1 MAPSLRALLV
11 AAAPRFCSQM
21 RVPAPQDL
29 FQRIVQE
36 QQVAAD
42 DPEAAPET
50 LNQTLAALVALVAAG
65 LELED
70 DDAKMQEDEAP
81 SGDVDLVALLVESHV
96 SLRAFLRQFSWTVD
110 RLALPPKLSLVATHV
125 KEEFTIASVL
135 FEKYKI
141 LWPTVQSVALKDAS
155 ETRMQSLF
163 EAGWLLFLIVR
174 RRKGDQY
181 VGLAP
186 LYFLLLGV
194 LQLVGSVA
202 TGPSLEAEV
211 AAALSALGN
220 ADNAKSSRN
229 ELDQGLPELL
239 TALCATPQVDESE
252 VTRAHA
258 QVTRVAHVLM
268 DEQVLR
274 TAAASASSPR
284 TALFSVFHS
293 DVLAANAQ
301 RVSEHYAQTYIRS
314 WSNLDERLYLH
325 PTQRQIIVGPQTQ
338 QPKQQP
344 SPSHASAA
352 PTSSTS
358 SRPLPLQRPSNPRLV
373 LLSPQGSRNLTPR
386 RDSHGPPRTGTP
398 TMPSLG
404 GGPPASPFTGQ
415 AWQWNGASPPPSLSM
430 TMSRSITT
438 PKTRAFLQAANQPSS
453 PFVMQTPVRTAV
465 EINHWVRETVTT
477 PAGHSEV
484 SPQLK
489 QYFADCNSD
498 PSEHIARILEKLS
511 QKLLA
516 SRRRPVVPTRT
527 GAVVRS
533 LPTEENDDEDQD
545 MENHEHSSMLESI
558 EYSKVDGSLKLT
570 QTLAVALFYRVLEE
584 LVRSERERLQI
595 TNFSTLLHNETF
607 ASSLFAC
614 SVEVMLKAHGLIT
627 LSFPFLLDN
636 IGVNAFDFGKII
648 ESFVKHMPSL
658 PNVLKRHMRDLEQ
671 VVLNSLA
678 WRSDSG
684 LYLVLAGDT
693 KAHSSSNNNNGSSV
707 VNSGTVLSEPTT
719 SKGNGGGRTSVLQ
732 LFFRKVLSLAASRI
746 YRLGSI
752 LGLEAKFL
760 NQVWTAIKEC
770 LSTQHHLLKD
780 RHLDQI
786 VLCSLYGVCKVNH
799 IPNVSFK
806 RVVEGY
812 KELLN
817 SSQGD
822 HTGHRLGNSHGVSP
836 SSSASTVWARNYQ
849 DVIRNIKLD
858 DSSSRGDIITF
869 YNRCYLPTM
878 KVFLLQ
884 FRMQDQQMAAAADA
898 VQAATGAPSASPPP
912 PGFTPRRDGSI
923 VTASSS
929 DIEIVAEAAATAVEK
944 VMQSYG
950 RTTPRTPSQGDK
962 RPARRISGF
971 SSPIFGSPSRTPLQ
985 LFSSTEVESLPVSVH
1000 HSSPKRVPSSNI
1012 YMSPLQQAR
1021 LHNRTELT
1029 PRSHAL
1035 YAFGESPSRVRLFLK
1050 WLVIGLLTF
1059 CFIVGPCADQSRSK
1073 HEPRACGT
1081 VTFPNAA
1088 RLCHLTNKER

>member
-1 MAPSLRALLV
+1 MAPSLRAVLA
-11 AAAPRFCSQM
+11 AAAPRFCGRM
-21 RVPAPQDL
+21 RTPAPQEL

-36 QQVAAD
+36 QQAATD
-42 DPEAAPET
+42 DPEVAPEAQS
-50 LNQTLAALVALVAAG
+50 QTLAALVALVIAG

-70 DDAKMQEDEAP
+70 DDARMQEDEEAP
-81 SGDVDLVALLVESHV
+81 SGDADLVALLAESQV
-96 SLRAFLRQFSWTVD
+96 SLRAFLHQFSWVVD
-110 RLALPPKLSLVATHV
+110 RLALPSRLSLVATHV

-141 LWPTVQSVALKDAS
+141 LWPTVQAVALKDAS
-155 ETRMQSLF
+155 EDRMQSLF
-163 EAGWLLFLIVR
+163 EAGWLLFLVVR
-174 RRKGDQY
+174 RRQGDHF

-220 ADNAKSSRN
+220 ADLAKSSRN

-239 TALCATPQVDESE
+239 SALCATPQVNQSE
-252 VTRAHA
+252 VKRAHA
-258 QVTRVAHVLM
+258 QVTRAAHDLVN
-268 DEQVLR
+268 EQVFR
-274 TAAASASSPR
+274 TSATSASSPR
-284 TALFSVFHS
+284 TALFSVFRS
-293 DVLAANAQ
+293 DVLAANTQ
-301 RVSEHYAQTYIRS
+301 RVAEHYAQTYVRS
-314 WSNLDERLYLH
+314 WSNLDERLYLN
-325 PTQRQIIVGPQTQ
+325 PTQRQIIIGPQKQ

-344 SPSHASAA
+344 SPSHVSHTNSISAQPSAA
-352 PTSSTS
+352 PSTS
-358 SRPLPLQRPSNPRLV
+358 SRPLPLQRPSNPRLI
-373 LLSPQGSRNLTPR
+373 LLSPQGSRNVTPR

-398 TMPSLG
+398 TLPTLG

-477 PAGHSEV
+477 PPGETAV

-489 QYFADCNSD
+489 QYFADCASD
-498 PSEHIARILEKLS
+498 PTEHIARTLEKLS

-533 LPTEENDDEDQD
+533 LPTEDNEDEDQD
-545 MENHEHSSMLESI
+545 MENHENSSMLESI

-658 PNVLKRHMRDLEQ
+658 PNVLKRHMCDLEQ

-684 LYLVLAGDT
+684 LYLVLSGDA
-693 KAHSSSNNNNGSSV
+693 KVNGNGSSAAV
-707 VNSGTVLSEPTT
+707 SGTSLSDSTT
-719 SKGNGGGRTSVLQ
+719 SKGNGAGRASVLQ

-746 YRLGSI
+746 YRLGTI

-817 SSQGD
+817 STQGD
-822 HTGHRLGNSHGVSP
+822 PTGHRLGNSHGVSP

-858 DSSSRGDIITF
+858 DASSRGDIITF

-898 VQAATGAPSASPPP
+898 VHAATGAPSASPPP

-923 VTASSS
+923 ATASSS
-929 DIEIVAEAAATAVEK
+929 DTEIVAEAAASAVEK

-950 RTTPRTPSQGDK
+950 RTTPQTPSQGDK
-962 RPARRISGF
+962 RPARRIPGF
-971 SSPIFGSPSRTPLQ
+971 SSPIFGSPSLTPLQ

-1035 YAFGESPSRVRLFLK
+1035 YAFGESPSRVSLLMK
-1050 WLVIGLLTF
+1050 WMATRARV
-1059 CFIVGPCADQSRSK
+1059 ADI
-1073 HEPRACGT
+1073 
-1081 VTFPNAA
+1081 FFY
-1088 RLCHLTNKER
+1088 L

>member
-1 MAPSLRALLV
+1 MAPSLRAVLES
-11 AAAPRFCSQM
+11 AAPRFCGRMQT
-21 RVPAPQDL
+21 PAPQEL

-36 QQVAAD
+36 QQMAAD

-50 LNQTLAALVALVAAG
+50 QNQTLAALVALVVAG

-70 DDAKMQEDEAP
+70 NDARMQEDEEAP
-81 SGDVDLVALLVESHV
+81 RGNADLVALLVESQV
-96 SLRAFLRQFSWTVD
+96 SLRAFLHQFSWVVD
-110 RLALPPKLSLVATHV
+110 HLALPPKLSLVATHV

-141 LWPTVQSVALKDAS
+141 LWPTVQAVALKDAS
-155 ETRMQSLF
+155 ETRMESLF

-174 RRKGDQY
+174 RRQGNQF

-220 ADNAKSSRN
+220 ASHAKSSRN

-239 TALCATPQVDESE
+239 TALCTTPQVNQNE
-252 VTRAHA
+252 VKRAHA
-258 QVTRVAHVLM
+258 QVTHVAHDLVN
-268 DEQVLR
+268 EQVFR
-274 TAAASASSPR
+274 TAATSTSSPR
-284 TALFSVFHS
+284 TALFSVFRS
-293 DVLAANAQ
+293 DVLVANAQ
-301 RVSEHYAQTYIRS
+301 RVAEHYAQTYLRS
-314 WSNLDERLYLH
+314 WSNLDERFYLNS
-325 PTQRQIIVGPQTQ
+325 TQRQIIIGPQ
-338 QPKQQP
+338 KQQP
-344 SPSHASAA
+344 QQQSSPSHANLTTTNSAPSSAA
-352 PTSSTS
+352 PVTTAS
-358 SRPLPLQRPSNPRLV
+358 SRPLPLQRPSNPRLI
-373 LLSPQGSRNLTPR
+373 LLSPQGSRNVTPR

-398 TMPSLG
+398 TMPTLG
-404 GGPPASPFTGQ
+404 SGPPASPFTGQ
-415 AWQWNGASPPPSLSM
+415 AWQWNGSSPPPSL
-430 TMSRSITT
+430 SRSITT

-477 PAGHSEV
+477 SSGESAV

-489 QYFADCNSD
+489 QYFADCASD
-498 PSEHIARILEKLS
+498 PTEHITRTLEKLS
-511 QKLLA
+511 WKLLA

-533 LPTEENDDEDQD
+533 LPTEDNEDEDQD

-570 QTLAVALFYRVLEE
+570 QTLSVALFYRVLEE

-684 LYLVLAGDT
+684 LYLVLSGDS
-693 KAHSSSNNNNGSSV
+693 KANINGSSTA
-707 VNSGTVLSEPTT
+707 NSGTALSESTT
-719 SKGNGGGRTSVLQ
+719 GKGNGAGRTSVLQ

-746 YRLGSI
+746 YRLGTI

-817 SSQGD
+817 NTQGD
-822 HTGHRLGNSHGVSP
+822 PTGHRLGNSHGVSP

-858 DSSSRGDIITF
+858 DASSRGDIITF

-898 VQAATGAPSASPPP
+898 VHAATGAPSASPPP
-912 PGFTPRRDGSI
+912 PGFTPRRDGS
-923 VTASSS
+923 VATASSS
-929 DIEIVAEAAATAVEK
+929 DTEIVAEAAASAVEK

-1035 YAFGESPSRVRLFLK
+1035 YAFGESPSRVRFL
-1050 WLVIGLLTF
+1050 
-1059 CFIVGPCADQSRSK
+1059 
-1073 HEPRACGT
+1073 
-1081 VTFPNAA
+1081 
-1088 RLCHLTNKER
+1088 